1 MKAWSG
7 LCWIY
12 LLHTSY
18 SEFAL
23 LQKVFPLYT
32 DLQLLFMTF
41 FYEANPRGKLL
52 CLCSVHLP
60 ITRVRLS
67 FLRLFHVLAKQN
79 ITVRLCFLEKH
90 FSLEMIKVV
99 I

>member
-12 LLHTSY
+12 LLNTSY

-41 FYEANPRGKLL
+41 FYEAIPVVN
-52 CLCSVHLP
+52 CYVCV
-60 ITRVRLS
+60 LS
-67 FLRLFHVLAKQN
+67 ICR
-79 ITVRLCFLEKH
+79 
-90 FSLEMIKVV
+90 
-99 I
+99 